1 MTLVRSIVG
10 PTVFDRILAV
20 NSFGTKTV
28 LLIAVYGFLTG
39 RPDFLDLALVYALMN
54 FIGTIAVMK
63 FTRFGD
69 LAGMED
75 ERGDVCMTGGCPRG
89 CELGVRRRRF
99 CLRHHRRH
107 RPAAVARLL
116 HPDPRR
122 RHHRHHGRVADSGRA
137 HVPAGLTLVTAKL
150 VMLLFFLVITSP
162 LSSHALAKAAFC
174 AGLNPMLGRD
184 LVREDDD
191 D

>member
-1 MTLVRSIVG
+1 MIDVFGAATAALLVCMAMTLARSIVG

-63 FTRFGD
+63 FVRFSD

-75 ERGDVCMTGGCPRG
+75 DT
-89 CELGVRRRRF
+89 
-99 CLRHHRRH
+99 
-107 RPAAVARLL
+107 
-116 HPDPRR
+116 
-122 RHHRHHGRVADSGRA
+122 
-137 HVPAGLTLVTAKL
+137 
-150 VMLLFFLVITSP
+150 
-162 LSSHALAKAAFC
+162 
-174 AGLNPMLGRD
+174 
-184 LVREDDD
+184 EDTF
-191 D
+191 

>member
-1 MTLVRSIVG
+1 MIDVFGAATAALLVCMAMTLARSIAG

-63 FTRFGD
+63 FVRFSD

-75 ERGDVCMTGGCPRG
+75 DEEGT
-89 CELGVRRRRF
+89 F
-99 CLRHHRRH
+99 
-107 RPAAVARLL
+107 
-116 HPDPRR
+116 
-122 RHHRHHGRVADSGRA
+122 
-137 HVPAGLTLVTAKL
+137 
-150 VMLLFFLVITSP
+150 
-162 LSSHALAKAAFC
+162 
-174 AGLNPMLGRD
+174 
-184 LVREDDD
+184 
-191 D
+191 